1 MNRPESDAGLDVVDP
16 PNRPEGLAG
25 RTAIGFEW
33 FRRAKL
39 LKINE
44 NPPILW
50 PPVESI
56 RTFEGLWWVA
66 HTKSR
71 NEKVLAHDLMAKN
84 ISYFLPMTLK
94 VSRRSHRTFKSML
107 PLFTGYLFF
116 CGRENDR
123 IELLKTN
130 RVANLLE
137 VVDQK
142 TFLNELARI
151 EQAISAGAPLVP
163 HKYIEKGQ
171 WCRVI
176 AGPLLG
182 LEGIVVQNR
191 GNTRLV
197 LQIDMLGQAASVEID
212 VDMIEPVEGRRAQP
226 SV

>member
-1 MNRPESDAGLDVVDP
+1 
-16 PNRPEGLAG
+16 
-25 RTAIGFEW
+25 
-33 FRRAKL
+33 L
-39 LKINE
+39 LKITE
-44 NPPILW
+44 NPPVLW

-94 VSRRSHRTFKSML
+94 VSRRSHRTFKSLL

-116 CGRENDR
+116 CENAR
-123 IELLKTN
+123 VELLKTN

-137 VVDQK
+137 VPDQE
-142 TFLNELARI
+142 TFLNELAGI
-151 EQAISAGAPLVP
+151 ERAISAGAPLIP

-191 GNTRLV
+191 GNARLV

-212 VDMIEPVEGRRAQP
+212 IDMIEPVETPRQPAQ
-226 SV
+226 